1 MKLICLVLLFFLG
14 CITLPKT
21 GNEAIY
27 ESATA
32 DVKTLP
38 PSKEKRNIQKALE
51 VCSEQNEE
59 LKELREENS
68 KLKEL
73 ANKWRGLRNTA
84 IVAGIFSVLGLL
96 VFVVYKFRNLLGM
109 P

>member
-1 MKLICLVLLFFLG
+1 MRLICLVLLFFCACTALQ
-14 CITLPKT
+14 KT

-27 ESATA
+27 ESAKA
-32 DVKTLP
+32 DVETFP
-38 PSKEKRNIQKALE
+38 PSKEKQNIQKALE

-59 LKELREENS
+59 LKSLREENS

-73 ANKWRGLRNTA
+73 ANKWKGLRNSM
-84 IVAGIFSVLGLL
+84 IVVGIFAVIGIVGVLI
-96 VFVVYKFRNLLGM
+96 YKFRNLLGM

>member
-1 MKLICLVLLFFLG
+1 MRLICLALL
-14 CITLPKT
+14 CICACIGLQKT

-27 ESATA
+27 ESAKV
-32 DVKTLP
+32 DVGTLP

-84 IVAGIFSVLGLL
+84 IVAGIFSALGLL
-96 VFVVYKFRNLLGM
+96 VFVVYKFRNLLGI
-109 P
+109 

>member
-1 MKLICLVLLFFLG
+1 MKPICLVLLYFCA

-27 ESATA
+27 ESAKA
-32 DVKTLP
+32 DVETLP
-38 PSKEKRNIQKALE
+38 PSKEKRNIQKALD

-59 LKELREENS
+59 LKLLREENS
-68 KLKEL
+68 KLKEF
-73 ANKWRGLRNTA
+73 ANKWKGLRNSS
-84 IVAGIFSVLGLL
+84 IVVGVFAVFGLL
-96 VFVVYKFRNLLGM
+96 GFLAYKFRNLLGV

>member
-1 MKLICLVLLFFLG
+1 MKPICLVLLYFCA

-27 ESATA
+27 ESAKA
-32 DVKTLP
+32 DVETFP
-38 PSKEKRNIQKALE
+38 PSKEKRNIQKALD

-59 LKELREENS
+59 LKLLREENS
-68 KLKEL
+68 KLQEF
-73 ANKWRGLRNTA
+73 ANKWKGLRNSM
-84 IVAGIFSVLGLL
+84 IVVGFFAVLGLVGIL
-96 VFVVYKFRNLLGM
+96 VYKFRNLLGV

>member
-1 MKLICLVLLFFLG
+1 MKLICLVLLYFCACTALQ
-14 CITLPKT
+14 KT

-27 ESATA
+27 ESAKA
-32 DVKTLP
+32 DVDTFP
-38 PSKEKRNIQKALE
+38 ESKEKRNIQKALD

-68 KLKEL
+68 KLKEF
-73 ANKWRGLRNTA
+73 ANKWKGLRNSM
-84 IVAGIFSVLGLL
+84 IVVGIFAVLGLVGIL
-96 VFVVYKFRNLLGM
+96 VYKFRNLLGV